1 MTSVLTLIAGIAGPA
16 LDHSIVDQA
25 RAALAECGA
34 DAGAPDWL
42 KPGGACDIPFAGAAP
57 EAAQAAARARLGAMP
72 IDLAAQAVAGRRKR
86 LFVADMDSTMITSE
100 SLDELAAY
108 AGVKDAVAALTAR
121 AMNGEIDYRG
131 SLRARVAM
139 LKGLKLSAMAEVAA
153 HIEATPGARALVQ
166 TMRAHGAYT
175 LLVTSG
181 FRYFSS
187 RVRDALGFDGD
198 VSNELEI
205 DGDSLAGTV
214 VEPILNRDGKREAL
228 ERAAAERGI
237 PLDAALAVGDGAN
250 DLDMLARAG
259 LGVAFRAK
267 PVVAAAARAR
277 VDHADLTALLYLQG
291 YRRDEFA
298 G

>member
-1 MTSVLTLIAGIAGPA
+1 MTSVLTLIAGMNGPA
-16 LDHSIVDQA
+16 LDHSIADQA
-25 RAALAECGA
+25 RAALADCGA
-34 DAGAPDWL
+34 DTGAPDWL
-42 KPGGACDIPFAGAAP
+42 GLAAACDIPFTGATDD
-57 EAAQAAARARLGAMP
+57 AAQAAVRARLGAVS
-72 IDLAAQAVAGRRKR
+72 IDLAAQSAASRRKR
-86 LFVADMDSTMITSE
+86 LFVADMDSTMITGE

-108 AGVKDAVAALTAR
+108 AGKKAEVAALTAR
-121 AMNGEIDYRG
+121 AMNGEIDYRS

-139 LKGLKLSAMAEVAA
+139 LKGLKVSDMADVAA
-153 HIEATPGARALVQ
+153 RIEATPGARTLVQ
-166 TMRAHGAYT
+166 TMRAHGT
-175 LLVTSG
+175 HTILVTSG

-187 RVRDALGFDGD
+187 RVRDALGFHGD
-198 VSNELEI
+198 ISNDLDM

-214 VEPILNRDGKREAL
+214 KEPILNRDGKREAL
-228 ERAAAERGI
+228 ERAAKEHGI

-277 VDHADLTALLYLQG
+277 IDHADLTALLYLQG

-298 G
+298 A

>member
-1 MTSVLTLIAGIAGPA
+1 MTFVLTLIAGMNSPA
-16 LDHSIVDQA
+16 LDHSIADQA

-34 DAGAPDWL
+34 DGGAPDWL
-42 KPGGACDIPFAGAAP
+42 APGAACDIPFTGASSN
-57 EAAQAAARARLGAMP
+57 AAQTAVRSRLGARP
-72 IDLAAQAVAGRRKR
+72 IDLAAQAATGRRKR
-86 LFVADMDSTMITSE
+86 LFVADMDSTMITGE

-108 AGVKDAVAALTAR
+108 AGKKDEVAALTAR
-121 AMNGEIDYRG
+121 AMNGEIDYRS
-131 SLRARVAM
+131 SLRARVSM
-139 LKGLKLSAMAEVAA
+139 LKGLTLAAMEEVAA
-153 HIEATPGARALVQ
+153 RIEPTSGARTLVQ
-166 TMRAHGAYT
+166 TMRAHGTHT

-181 FRYFSS
+181 FRFFSS

-198 VSNELEI
+198 VSNELEM
-205 DGDSLAGTV
+205 DGDRMTGV
-214 VEPILNRDGKREAL
+214 VREPILNRDGKRETL

-237 PLDAALAVGDGAN
+237 PLEAALAVGDGAN

-267 PVVAAAARAR
+267 PVVAAAAKAR

-298 G
+298 A

>member
-1 MTSVLTLIAGIAGPA
+1 MTSVLTLIAGIDGPA
-16 LDHSIVDQA
+16 LDHSIAEQA
-25 RAALAECGA
+25 RAALADCGA

-42 KPGGACDIPFAGAAP
+42 AAGAACDIPFAGPAA
-57 EAAQAAARARLGAMP
+57 EAAQAAVRARLGARP
-72 IDLAAQAVAGRRKR
+72 VDLAAQAAAGRRKR
-86 LFVADMDSTMITSE
+86 LFVADMDSTMITGE

-108 AGVKDAVAALTAR
+108 AGKKDEVAALTAR
-121 AMNGEIDYRG
+121 AMNGEIDYRS

-139 LKGLKLSAMAEVAA
+139 LKGLKLSAMEEVAA
-153 HIEATPGARALVQ
+153 RIAATPGARTLVQ
-166 TMRAHGAYT
+166 TMRAHGAHT
-175 LLVTSG
+175 LLITSG

-187 RVRDALGFDGD
+187 RVRDALGFHDAISNDLEMDGD
-198 VSNELEI
+198 RLTGAVK
-205 DGDSLAGTV
+205 
-214 VEPILNRDGKREAL
+214 EPILNRDGKREAL

-237 PLDAALAVGDGAN
+237 PLEAALAVGDGAN

-267 PVVAAAARAR
+267 SVVAAAARAR

>member
-1 MTSVLTLIAGIAGPA
+1 MTSVLTLIAGMSGPA
-16 LDHSIVDQA
+16 LDHSIAEQA

-34 DAGAPDWL
+34 DARAPDWL
-42 KPGGACDIPFAGAAP
+42 APGAACDIPFTGAAP
-57 EAAQAAARARLGAMP
+57 DIAQACVRARLGAMP
-72 IDLAAQAVAGRRKR
+72 VDLATQAAAGRRKR

-108 AGVKDAVAALTAR
+108 AGVKDEVAALTAR
-121 AMNGEIDYRG
+121 AMNGEVDYRS

-153 HIEATPGARALVQ
+153 RIEPTPGARTLVQ
-166 TMRAHGAYT
+166 TMRAHGAHT

-198 VSNELEI
+198 ISNELGI
-205 DGDSLAGTV
+205 DGDTLTGTV

-228 ERAAAERGI
+228 ERAAAEHGI
-237 PLDAALAVGDGAN
+237 PLEAALAVGDGAN

-298 G
+298 A

>member
-1 MTSVLTLIAGIAGPA
+1 MTSVLTLIAGMNGPA
-16 LDHSIVDQA
+16 LDHSIVERA
-25 RAALAECGA
+25 RAALAACGA
-34 DAGAPDWL
+34 DADAPEWLGQGA
-42 KPGGACDIPFAGAAP
+42 ACDIPFAGSAP
-57 EAAQAAARARLGAMP
+57 EAAQAAVHAQLGGMP
-72 IDLAAQAVAGRRKR
+72 IDLAAQAAAGRRKR

-100 SLDELAAY
+100 SLDELAAH

-121 AMNGEIDYRG
+121 AMNGEIDYRS

-153 HIEATPGARALVQ
+153 RIEPTPGARTLVR
-166 TMRAHGAYT
+166 TMRAYGTHT

-205 DGDSLAGTV
+205 DGDSLTGMV

-237 PLDAALAVGDGAN
+237 PLESALAVGDGAN

>member
-1 MTSVLTLIAGIAGPA
+1 MTSVLTLIAGINGPA
-16 LDHSIVDQA
+16 LDHSIVEQA
-25 RAALAECGA
+25 RAALADCGA

-42 KPGGACDIPFAGAAP
+42 APAAACDISFTGATDD
-57 EAAQAAARARLGAMP
+57 AAQATVRTRLGALS
-72 IDLAAQAVAGRRKR
+72 IDLAAQSAGGRRKR
-86 LFVADMDSTMITSE
+86 LFVADMDSTMITGE

-108 AGVKDAVAALTAR
+108 AGKKDEVAALTAR

-139 LKGLKLSAMAEVAA
+139 LKGLKLSAMEDVAA
-153 HIEATPGARALVQ
+153 RIEPTSGARTLVQ
-166 TMRAHGAYT
+166 TMRAHGAHT

-181 FRYFSS
+181 FRFFSS

-198 VSNELEI
+198 VSNELEM
-205 DGDSLAGTV
+205 DGDSLTGV
-214 VEPILNRDGKREAL
+214 VREPILNRDGKREAL
-228 ERAAAERGI
+228 ERVAAERGI
-237 PLDAALAVGDGAN
+237 PLEAALAVGDGAN

-277 VDHADLTALLYLQG
+277 IDHADLTALLYLQG

>member
-1 MTSVLTLIAGIAGPA
+1 MTSVLTLIAGMNGPV
-16 LDHSIVDQA
+16 LDHSIAAQA

-42 KPGGACDIPFAGAAP
+42 AAGAACDIPFDDVAP
-57 EAAQAAARARLGAMP
+57 EAAQATVRARLGALP
-72 IDLAAQAVAGRRKR
+72 IDLAAQAASGRRKR

-108 AGVKDAVAALTAR
+108 AGVKDEVAALTAR
-121 AMNGEIDYRG
+121 AMNGEIDYRS

-139 LKGLKLSAMAEVAA
+139 LKGLKLSAMAEVAGR
-153 HIEATPGARALVQ
+153 IEPTPGARTLVQ

-175 LLVTSG
+175 LLVTGG

-198 VSNELEI
+198 ISNELET
-205 DGDSLAGTV
+205 DGDRLTGTV

-237 PLDAALAVGDGAN
+237 PLEAALAVGDGAN

-277 VDHADLTALLYLQG
+277 VDHGDLTALLYLQG

>member
-1 MTSVLTLIAGIAGPA
+1 M
-16 LDHSIVDQA
+16 
-25 RAALAECGA
+25 
-34 DAGAPDWL
+34 
-42 KPGGACDIPFAGAAP
+42 
-57 EAAQAAARARLGAMP
+57 RARLGTIS
-72 IDLAAQAVAGRRKR
+72 IDLAAQSAARRRKR
-86 LFVADMDSTMITSE
+86 LFVADMDSTMITGE

-108 AGVKDAVAALTAR
+108 AGKKDEVAALTAR
-121 AMNGEIDYRG
+121 AMNGEIDYRS

-139 LKGLKLSAMAEVAA
+139 LKGLKVSDMAEVAA
-153 HIEATPGARALVQ
+153 RIEATPGARTLVQ
-166 TMRAHGAYT
+166 TMRAHGT
-175 LLVTSG
+175 HTILVTSG

-187 RVRDALGFDGD
+187 RVRDALGFHGD
-198 VSNELEI
+198 ISNDLDM

-214 VEPILNRDGKREAL
+214 KEPILNRDGKREAL
-228 ERAAAERGI
+228 ERAAKEHDI

-298 G
+298 A

>member
-1 MTSVLTLIAGIAGPA
+1 MTSVLTLIAGMTGPT
-16 LDHSIVDQA
+16 LDHSIAEQA
-25 RAALAECGA
+25 RAALVACGA
-34 DAGAPDWL
+34 DVGAPEWL
-42 KPGGACDIPFAGAAP
+42 APGAACDIPFAHAAL
-57 EAAQAAARARLGAMP
+57 ETAQAAVRARLGTMP
-72 IDLAAQAVAGRRKR
+72 IDLAAQSVSGRRKR
-86 LFVADMDSTMITSE
+86 LFVADMDSTMITGE

-108 AGVKDAVAALTAR
+108 AGKKDEVAALTAR
-121 AMNGEIDYRG
+121 AMNGEVDYRS

-139 LKGLKLSAMAEVAA
+139 LKGLKLSAMEEVAA
-153 HIEATPGARALVQ
+153 RIEATPGARALVQ
-166 TMRAHGAYT
+166 TLRAHGAYT

-181 FRYFSS
+181 FGYFSS
-187 RVRDALGFDGD
+187 RVRDALGFHDA
-198 VSNELEI
+198 VSNELEM

-214 VEPILNRDGKREAL
+214 KEPILNRDGKREAL
-228 ERAAAERGI
+228 ERTAAERGI
-237 PLDAALAVGDGAN
+237 PLEAALAVGDGAN

-267 PVVAAAARAR
+267 PVVAAAARVR

>member
-1 MTSVLTLIAGIAGPA
+1 MTSVLTLIAGANGPV
-16 LDHSIVDQA
+16 LDHSIADQA
-25 RAALAECGA
+25 RAALAACGA
-34 DAGAPDWL
+34 DAGTPDWL
-42 KPGGACDIPFAGAAP
+42 APGAACDIPFAGVAP
-57 EAAQAAARARLGAMP
+57 EVAQAAVRARLSTAP
-72 IDLAAQAVAGRRKR
+72 IDLAAQVADGRRKR

-100 SLDELAAY
+100 SLDELAAH
-108 AGVKDAVAALTAR
+108 AGVKDEVAALTAR
-121 AMNGEIDYRG
+121 AMNGEIDYRS

-153 HIEATPGARALVQ
+153 RIEPTPGARALVQ

-205 DGDSLAGTV
+205 IGDMLTGTV
-214 VEPILNRDGKREAL
+214 VEPILNRDGKRETL
-228 ERAAAERGI
+228 ERAATERGI
-237 PLDAALAVGDGAN
+237 PLEAALAVGDGAN

-277 VDHADLTALLYLQG
+277 VDHGDLTAVLYLQG
-291 YRRDEFA
+291 YRRDEFVS
-298 G
+298 